1 MKKTRVLLIVSALL
15 VPFQLSL
22 GQEVE
27 KEVAFK
33 TADGKY
39 ISAALNS
46 ALDLGGTKI
55 GSRQAF
61 MLVDVNGGELAD
73 GDTVRITQT
82 AGVEGGGTKIKGWK
96 LSGGELKRGENP
108 ADFTV
113 KKSGEMW
120 TFQMKGGKFVGLTPT
135 AVLGP
140 VDTAEAALQVQIVD
154 AKGKSAKA
162 GASPAGATG
171 AAAE

>member
-1 MKKTRVLLIVSALL
+1 MRLCRQTINNPIMKKTASFLILSALL
-15 VPFQLSL
+15 VPFQLSM

-39 ISAALNS
+39 ISAAPNS

-82 AGVEGGGTKIKGWK
+82 GGIEGGGMKVKGWK
-96 LSGGELKRGENP
+96 VSGEELKRGEKP
-108 ADFTV
+108 AAFTM
-113 KKSGEMW
+113 KKSG
-120 TFQMKGGKFVGLTPT
+120 
-135 AVLGP
+135 
-140 VDTAEAALQVQIVD
+140 
-154 AKGKSAKA
+154 
-162 GASPAGATG
+162 
-171 AAAE
+171 

>member
-1 MKKTRVLLIVSALL
+1 MKKTPFLLIVSALL
-15 VPFQLSL
+15 IPFQLSL

-39 ISAALNS
+39 ISAAANS
-46 ALDLGGTKI
+46 GLDLGGTKI
-55 GSRQAF
+55 ASRQAF

-73 GDTVRITQT
+73 GDIVRITQT
-82 AGVEGGGTKIKGWK
+82 AGAEGGGVKVKGWK
-96 LSGGELKRGENP
+96 LSGGELKRGEKP
-108 ADFTV
+108 ADLTV

-120 TFQMKGGKFVGLTPT
+120 TFQMKGDKFVGLTS
-135 AVLGP
+135 AGVLGP
-140 VDTAEAALQVQIVD
+140 VDTAEAAVQVQIVD

-162 GASPAGATG
+162 AASPAGA
-171 AAAE
+171 ASPAAE